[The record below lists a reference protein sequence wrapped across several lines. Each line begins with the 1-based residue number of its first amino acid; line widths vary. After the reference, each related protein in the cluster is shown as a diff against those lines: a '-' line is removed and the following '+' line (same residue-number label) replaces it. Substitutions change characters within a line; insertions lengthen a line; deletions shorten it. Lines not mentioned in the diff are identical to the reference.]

1 MRAATG
7 MRMAADAKRVFPYIL
22 PLILNLSTYLLHETR
37 FEVLAAKETST
48 LTVLG
53 AWGGGG

>member
-1 MRAATG
+1 

-37 FEVLAAKETST
+37 YEVLAAKETST